1 MSSSF
6 LAYITRMKY
15 INRWGLMRST
25 QSENDMEH
33 SMQVVFLA
41 HALAALANARY
52 GAGVDEGRVAL
63 LAAYHDISEVLTG
76 DLATPVKYSNIDIQQ
91 AFHAIESTAV
101 STLADMLPADMRGA
115 YEQYLKPDEQSREW
129 RIVKAADKLSAYIKC
144 LEELKSGNTEFLSAR
159 QSIEKQL
166 QAIDLPE
173 LQDFMSEFG
182 DSFNRTLDELSKS
195 GN

>member
-101 STLADMLPADMRGA
+101 STLADMLPADMRDA

>member
-173 LQDFMSEFG
+173 LQDFMIEFG